1 MRPIHRTPGEERE
14 RDANVALVE
23 RLAEAL
29 IWLHG
34 PGAAKKAGNAPLG
47 LMKSYFEQWL
57 NGLVYELFF
66 PGELHA
72 RKLKLFDET
81 ARLNPPDLSA
91 VPDQQKLARLQEVFT
106 QAHDGQAPLRAML
119 GDLPSLEVVRII
131 EEAGGQ
137 KGRAPG

>member
-1 MRPIHRTPGEERE
+1 
-14 RDANVALVE
+14 VVLVE
-23 RLAEAL
+23 RLAQAL

-34 PGAAKKAGNAPLG
+34 PGAAKRPANAPLG

-81 ARLNPPDLSA
+81 ARLNPPDLAA
-91 VPDQQKLARLQEVFT
+91 VPAQQKLARLQELFA
-106 QAHDGQAPLRAML
+106 QAHDGHAPLRAML
-119 GDLPSLEVVRII
+119 FDLPSLEVVRII
-131 EEAGGQ
+131 EEAGASARKKPAGET
-137 KGRAPG
+137 GE